1 MRDDAGDS
9 GGGGWGRMRPCRGG
23 WPSVVLGACLVVALL
38 APAAAAQ
45 VVTSISP
52 DSGPPGTQV
61 TLSGSGLGT
70 ACGPHGATAACSV
83 SFYGPTAQAEA
94 TVISWSDAA
103 VVVTVPDLPPG
114 VYHPMVYTAA
124 GAAVGP
130 GDSPVLP
137 PFTVTAAGAAPG
149 PAPGT
154 TTGAPFSLSPSSGPH
169 GTQVV
174 FQGQGFGSAPGA
186 VLFTPEQAGSPA
198 VAAVVDAWSD
208 TRVVATVPDGL
219 PYGPA
224 LPSVVPAGGQ
234 AVGPSGGWPAFDVTA
249 GPSPLPAP
257 ALAPSSGSPG
267 TPFVVTGAAFGVV
280 PGAVQ
285 FCQFCGTPAQVLLPA
300 TVTGWTDTAISGAV
314 PGGLQPGGAEVLV
327 TTAAGTQELKGNFT
341 VEEGPDA
348 CLDAV
353 LTVGQTTAQ
362 IGRRTVAMPVAPVI
376 RGGRTFVPLRFVAE
390 ATGGAVSWD
399 GATRQVTVVVG
410 GMTPNAATTVAM
422 TEGDT
427 AYTVDGQMRQM
438 DAAPWIEAP
447 GYTMVPIRFVAQ
459 ALGEQVVWVPA
470 TQEVVLDPC
479 AVG

>member
-1 MRDDAGDS
+1 MRDAGDG

-23 WPSVVLGACLVVALL
+23 WPAVVLGACLVVALL
-38 APAAAAQ
+38 APVAAAQ
-45 VVTSISP
+45 VVTSVSP
-52 DSGPPGTQV
+52 ASGPPGTRV

-70 ACGPHGATAACSV
+70 ACGPHGATTACSV

-94 TVISWSDAA
+94 TVLSWTDAA

-130 GDSPVLP
+130 GYSPVLP
-137 PFTVTAAGAAPG
+137 PFTVTASMTSAGAA
-149 PAPGT
+149 
-154 TTGAPFSLSPSSGPH
+154 FSLSPSSGPH

-174 FQGQGFGSAPGA
+174 FQGAGFGGAPGA
-186 VLFTPEQAGSPA
+186 VLFTPVQAGSPA

-208 TRVVATVPDGL
+208 ARVVATVPDGL

-234 AVGPSGGWPAFDVTA
+234 PVGPGGGWPAFDVTA

-257 ALAPSSGSPG
+257 ALAPFSGSPG
-267 TPFVVTGAAFGVV
+267 TPFVVTGAAFGLV

-285 FCQFCGTPAQVLLPA
+285 FCQFCGTPAQVLVSA
-300 TVTGWTDTAISGAV
+300 TVTGWTDTAISGVV

-327 TTAAGTQELKGNFT
+327 TTAAGTQELNGAFT

-348 CLDAV
+348 CPDNV

-362 IGRRTVAMPVAPVI
+362 IGQRTVTMPVAPVI

-390 ATGGAVSWD
+390 VTGGTVSWD

-410 GMTPNAATTVAM
+410 GMTTNAATTVVM

-427 AYTVDGQMRQM
+427 EYTVDGQAHQM
-438 DAAPWIEAP
+438 DVAPWIEDP
-447 GYTMVPIRFVAQ
+447 GYTMVPVRFVAQ
-459 ALGEQVVWVPA
+459 ALAEQVVWVPA
-470 TQEVVLDPC
+470 TQQVVLDPC